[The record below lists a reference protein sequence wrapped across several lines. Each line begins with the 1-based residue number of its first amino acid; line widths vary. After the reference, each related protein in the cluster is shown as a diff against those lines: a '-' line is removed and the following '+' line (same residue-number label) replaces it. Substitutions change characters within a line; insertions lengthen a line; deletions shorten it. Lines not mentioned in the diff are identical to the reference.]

1 MVFIKLGIRPINIDS
16 KNIHFTKQN
25 KCSCQVGLNRE
36 GKLSGKAFF
45 CEIPIDNK
53 KVPVMISYDFN
64 FDNLEESDYINL
76 KFNLKAKQ
84 LNLNEDREIYLDRN
98 IQILIIEILPDID
111 NVNNFLKVDLD
122 AKLKEDENA
131 YLL

>member
-1 MVFIKLGIRPINIDS
+1 M
-16 KNIHFTKQN
+16 
-25 KCSCQVGLNRE
+25 
-36 GKLSGKAFF
+36 
-45 CEIPIDNK
+45 
-53 KVPVMISYDFN
+53 
-64 FDNLEESDYINL
+64 

-131 YLL
+131 YIL

>member
-1 MVFIKLGIRPINIDS
+1 
-16 KNIHFTKQN
+16 
-25 KCSCQVGLNRE
+25 
-36 GKLSGKAFF
+36 
-45 CEIPIDNK
+45 
-53 KVPVMISYDFN
+53 MISYDFN

-131 YLL
+131 YIL